1 MSDELLVKQGA
12 PTLAG
17 IKTGNLFPC
26 SCESRERLWQEVREL
41 NRRLVPKGLC
51 LLPLRCSEHRA
62 LLYLYRPEFLR
73 QDLQDRQAEMLLRQA
88 GYPCG
93 NVEQCLTQLIQRL
106 QRGGEFP
113 HEIGLF
119 LSYPPEDVRGFIEH
133 RAGDFKCVG
142 TWKVYGDENR
152 AKRLFAAYKKC
163 TAVYYAGWQ
172 AGKSIEQL
180 AVATI

>member
-26 SCESRERLWQEVREL
+26 SCESRERLWQEVREQ

-51 LLPLRCSEHRA
+51 LLPLRCSENRA

-73 QDLQDRQAEMLLRQA
+73 QDLQDRQAE
-88 GYPCG
+88 YPCG
-93 NVEQCLTQLIQRL
+93 NVERCLAQLIRRL
-106 QRGGEFP
+106 RCGGEFP

-119 LSYPPEDVRGFIEH
+119 LSYPPEDVQGFIEH
-133 RAGDFKCVG
+133 RAGNFKCVG

-163 TAVYYAGWQ
+163 TAVYYASWR

-180 AVATI
+180 AVTTI